1 MIQAILFT
9 ALVPAALLM
18 VLAFVL
24 LSPRM
29 SDGLRR
35 RAELALTLIFYP
47 VVILTWAWQA
57 WDNQRE
63 GDWFAFGMMLIL
75 VGVFAAQFVLALR
88 SRTLFPRFGTGKG

>member
-24 LSPRM
+24 LGGRM

-35 RAELALTLIFYP
+35 RVEFGFILIFYP

-57 WDNQRE
+57 WDNQQQ
-63 GDWFAFGMMLIL
+63 GDWFGFGMMLIL
-75 VGVFAAQFVLALR
+75 VGVFAVQFVLALR

>member
-1 MIQAILFT
+1 MTLAILFT

-24 LSPRM
+24 LSGRM

-35 RAELALTLIFYP
+35 RVELGLILIFYP

-57 WDNQRE
+57 WDNQRQ
-63 GDWFAFGMMLIL
+63 GDWLGFGLMLIL
-75 VGVFAAQFVLALR
+75 VAAFATQFVLALR
-88 SRTLFPRFGTGKG
+88 SRTLFPRFRSRQG

>member
-1 MIQAILFT
+1 MTLAILFT

-24 LSPRM
+24 LSGRM

-35 RAELALTLIFYP
+35 RVELGLILIFYP

-57 WDNQRE
+57 WDNQRQ
-63 GDWFAFGMMLIL
+63 GDWLGFGLMLIL
-75 VGVFAAQFVLALR
+75 VAVFATQFVLALR